1 MSIATFPNEEMPKQE
16 ALYWKVEATEERL
29 QEYGTARITAAVTG
43 KFDVRNAPVSG
54 QSHLVM
60 RIDRLRL
67 TGFRCFE
74 QAEFEFAPQFN
85 LIVGDNGAG
94 KTSILE
100 ALAVAAG
107 SWLLGIR
114 GFDQRHLLASDV
126 RVRPQGSNGDFR
138 FEEVEQTE
146 VWARGVVQ
154 SEALQWERALRGR
167 KGRTTTKEA
176 STIREIAESHAQS
189 VRNGQD
195 TALVLPLISYYG
207 TGRLWNIPRDIKKAL
222 KEKRSK
228 PSRLDGYRNSVDPR
242 CSPADFMKWLSRQE
256 WIAFQEG
263 AEPPICTAVKQ
274 AVVGCLEDGKRIWF
288 SAKQEQVLVE
298 FGNQGIHAF
307 DQLSDGQRNMVAMV
321 GDIAIKAALINS
333 NLGSRAVEE
342 TPGVVL
348 IDELDLHLHPKWQ
361 RRVVADLKRT
371 FPKIQFFCTTHSPQ
385 IIGEV
390 PREAVHV
397 LGADGSQPAPVAYG
411 ADSNWILEHVM
422 GAAQRSAPATEL
434 IHDVEDALE
443 EGDLESAKQELKK
456 LRFKVGSE
464 EGEVARLEGSIRNME
479 ALANEED

>member
-1 MSIATFPNEEMPKQE
+1 
-16 ALYWKVEATEERL
+16 
-29 QEYGTARITAAVTG
+29 
-43 KFDVRNAPVSG
+43 
-54 QSHLVM
+54 M
-60 RIDRLRL
+60 RIDELRL
-67 TGFRCFE
+67 SGFRCFE
-74 QAEFEFAPQFN
+74 QAEFRFAPQFN

-94 KTSILE
+94 KTSVLE

-114 GFDQRHLLASDV
+114 GFDKRHLLAADV

-146 VWARGVVQ
+146 VDARGLVNG
-154 SEALQWERALRGR
+154 EALQWERALRGR
-167 KGRTTTKEA
+167 MGRTTTKQASGIRDMAEA
-176 STIREIAESHAQS
+176 QAQA
-189 VRNGQD
+189 VRSGDDANV
-195 TALVLPLISYYG
+195 VLPLISYYG
-207 TGRLWNIPRDIKKAL
+207 TGRLWDIPRGIKKEL
-222 KEKRSK
+222 KDKRSK

-263 AEPPICTAVKQ
+263 VEPPICTAVKN

-298 FGNQGIHAF
+298 FGEQGIHAF

-321 GDIAIKAALINS
+321 GDIAIKAALLNS
-333 NLGSRAVEE
+333 NLGDRAVKE
-342 TPGVVL
+342 TPGVVM

-361 RRVVADLKRT
+361 RRVVDDLQLA

-390 PREAVHV
+390 PREAVHI
-397 LGADGSQPAPVAYG
+397 LAATGSEPAPVAYG

-422 GAAQRSAPATEL
+422 GAAQRSAPATGM
-434 IHDVEDALE
+434 IHGVEDALE
-443 EGDLESAKQELKK
+443 EGNLDTAKRELLK
-456 LRFKVGSE
+456 LRAKVGGE

-479 ALANEED
+479 ALADEKD